1 MQRTNSPKFTL
12 WPVPDS
18 TETYTLAFLR
28 IKRIEDVGTKGINNY
43 DAPERWLPAL
53 TAGLA
58 YYVSMKN
65 AQTQERT
72 PGLKQI
78 YDEQFDFAAGEDRVK
93 AGIRITPGGYNI

>member
-1 MQRTNSPKFTL
+1 M
-12 WPVPDS
+12 PDS

-28 IKRIEDVGTKGINNY
+28 IKRIEDVGTKGSNNY

-65 AQTQERT
+65 PETQERT
-72 PGLKQI
+72 AGLKQV
-78 YDEQFDFAAGEDRVK
+78 YEEQFNFAAGEDRVK